1 MSRVVHFEI
10 AANDPEKVTAFY
22 QNVFGWKIAKWGG
35 PQDYRVVT
43 TGDPASPGIDGGI
56 FRPNE
61 WFNGTVNTIQVEDLD
76 AAVEKVKQ
84 NGGQVVVEKNVI
96 PGVGYQVYCKDV
108 EGTLFGIHQEDR
120 SAGT

>member
-10 AANDPEKVTAFY
+10 AANDPAKVTAFY
-22 QNVFGWKIAKWGG
+22 QNVFGWKIASWGG
-35 PQDYRVVT
+35 PQDYWVVT

-61 WFNGTVNTIQVEDLD
+61 WFNGTVNTIQVQDLD

-84 NGGQVVVEKNVI
+84 NGGQVVVEKNLI

-120 SAGT
+120 NAGT

>member
-10 AANDPEKVTAFY
+10 AANDPENLTAFY
-22 QNVFGWKIAKWGG
+22 QNVFGWKITKWGG
-35 PQDYRVVT
+35 PQDYWVVS

-61 WFNGTVNTIQVEDLD
+61 WFNGTVNTIQVANLD
-76 AAVEKVKQ
+76 EAVEKVKQ
-84 NGGQVVVEKNVI
+84 NGGQVVVEKTVI

-108 EGTLFGIHQEDR
+108 EGTLFGIHQED
-120 SAGT
+120 

>member
-22 QNVFGWKIAKWGG
+22 QNVFDWKIARWGG
-35 PQDYRVVT
+35 PQDYWVVT
-43 TGDPASPGIDGGI
+43 TGDQASPGIDGGI

-84 NGGQVVVEKNVI
+84 NGGQVVVEKTLI

-120 SAGT
+120 NAGT